1 MIVRVNV
8 VLSTGTVVV
17 DSDWRST
24 ERSYSTYLWN
34 DSWVQT
40 FHSFIL
46 FMLHVILYGL
56 SAIYKFVRIE
66 LSAHRQ
72 NQYSPLLIKG
82 GLNIEHFVCSYNY
95 KDLDAF
101 SQSWA
106 RNDLSAVI
114 I

>member
-1 MIVRVNV
+1 
-8 VLSTGTVVV
+8 
-17 DSDWRST
+17 
-24 ERSYSTYLWN
+24 
-34 DSWVQT
+34 
-40 FHSFIL
+40 
-46 FMLHVILYGL
+46 MLHVILYGL

-66 LSAHRQ
+66 LSVHLQ

-82 GLNIEHFVCSYNY
+82 GLNIEHFVCSYT